1 MQPADSSR
9 SRRPTPTVPVP
20 RTDNGSVV
28 RQARLAAGLTQAQL
42 GQRTSYSAATISRFE
57 TGCRSLTDVD
67 VLRAFAAALAI
78 PPAAFGLASPRESGA
93 VPGEVS
99 PVAADRM
106 TRVIGIPTRED
117 GGDVVHRRELLA
129 GLVGL
134 TGAAVLGGPTAAGP
148 PAGLSASELLTQR
161 MEAFLVG
168 PAVVGM
174 PVPMAELSRSVA
186 RSRALFER
194 CRYGELAAAVPDL
207 VSTAEATAAREAGL
221 TREVASRLVAETYQ
235 IASELCVKLNDDGFD
250 APRSVP
256 S

>member
-1 MQPADSSR
+1 MPADLSR
-9 SRRPTPTVPVP
+9 SRRPTPTVPVS
-20 RTDNGSVV
+20 RTDTGSVV
-28 RQARLAAGLTQAQL
+28 RQARLAAGLSQAQL
-42 GQRTSYSAATISRFE
+42 GKRMSYSAATISRFE
-57 TGCRSLTDVD
+57 TGRRLLTDVD

-78 PPAAFGLASPRESGA
+78 PPAAFGLASRGESGV

-99 PVAADRM
+99 ASCADRV

-134 TGAAVLGGPTAAGP
+134 GGAAVLGGLTAAAAP
-148 PAGLSASELLTQR
+148 PGLQTASELLTQR

-194 CRYGELAAAVPDL
+194 CRYGELAAAVPEL
-207 VSTAEATAAREAGL
+207 VSAAEATAAREAGR
-221 TREVASRLVAETYQ
+221 TREVAPAWSRRPT
-235 IASELCVKLNDDGFD
+235 
-250 APRSVP
+250 RSLP
-256 S
+256 SSA